1 MSFDIN
7 TNISS
12 LQAQQYLNVNSAFQA
27 KTINRVTSGLRIID
41 SGDDAAGLAVAN
53 GYRSDQAVLTQ
64 GIRNANDGLSTLQ
77 TIDGGMNN
85 ISQLLDRAR
94 TLATQSASGTFN
106 GDRSLLNSEFTSVL
120 SEISRQAQSIGLNT
134 GGTFA
139 SKLSVFI
146 GGGRGT
152 SVSDTNSQDVI
163 DNGSVSVDLSNS
175 AVDAAGLG
183 LQGVAAVG
191 TKNVNLDVPQVVTDA
206 ANVASTPTGSTTFY
220 LSGAGFSGANKV
232 GVSFAYAG
240 LQTTSQLVS
249 AANAAIASAAAG
261 TSSAAQALNA
271 ANIQAYINT
280 DSAGKQQL
288 AFKSA
293 NAAFQ
298 VQAGDRMANA
308 MMGNYTSGFDGKDL
322 TASTTASGT
331 VSTAGNSAGNV
342 IVRIQG
348 GGLASPVDLQVA
360 NGVTSTANMLTAL
373 TTAFST
379 NTALK
384 TAGISIKAGTA
395 VVGQQLQFTSA
406 TGESFDVQVAGDTG
420 NLLGLGSYQ
429 LSTGGATSYDYSS
442 ITAANAYTAATQTD
456 KLDFSIAGGT
466 TQTITVPLDGAVQTT
481 ATLAAVQINAQIA
494 ANATL
499 EASGLQATAIGTKLS
514 FSTGATAT
522 EFRLN
527 VNTDAGASLGFGAAG
542 VAAPTADYATTAADN
557 TNNVHFDS
565 GGAYTTSSF
574 AFAPIQNADDV
585 QTLSFSAQ
593 DAAGTAHSTQVV
605 LQNDSTAR
613 NARSLEEAIDSINTA
628 LQNSG
633 DATMKQIVAV
643 KEYDTTNHV
652 DKIAFMSAGGPFQ
665 VTVGSTGST
674 VGVGAAAD
682 QGKVATASL
691 SSGGSTVAIDQQSD
705 AATAVTALSNA
716 VAALG
721 AAQAVVGKG
730 ENQFNYAIN
739 LAQSQNTNLAAAE
752 SRIRDADLAAEAAN
766 LTKAQILI
774 QAGTAALAQ
783 ANTSS
788 QAVLALLK
796 G

>member
-7 TNISS
+7 TNITS

-27 KTINRVTSGLRIID
+27 KTINRVTSGLRIIN

-77 TIDGGMNN
+77 TIDGGVNN

-106 GDRSLLNSEFTSVL
+106 GDRNLLNSEFTSVL
-120 SEISRQAQSIGLNT
+120 SEISRQAQAIGLNS

-139 SKLSVFI
+139 KSLSVFI

-152 SVSDTNSQDVI
+152 SATDANAQDVI
-163 DNGSVSVDLSNS
+163 NNGSVSVDLSNS

-191 TKNVNLDVPQVVTDA
+191 TAGTNLNVTQVLATGNQTATSGA
-206 ANVASTPTGSTTFY
+206 ALFY

-232 GVSFAYAG
+232 AVSVTTTNV
-240 LQTTSQLVS
+240 QTVSQLV
-249 AANAAIASAAAG
+249 ANANAAIASAAAG
-261 TSSAAQALNA
+261 TSPAAQALSA
-271 ANIQAYINT
+271 ANVQAYTNT

-298 VQAGDRMANA
+298 VDAGDQMANA
-308 MMGNYTSGFDGKDL
+308 L
-322 TASTTASGT
+322 L
-331 VSTAGNSAGNV
+331 GNV
-342 IVRIQG
+342 TAPGAFTGKSLTKTVTGGATVNSVITNTIVRIQG
-348 GGLASPVDLQVA
+348 GGLASPVDITVASGLTGQQAVDSLATQVNANTKLQA
-360 NGVTSTANMLTAL
+360 
-373 TTAFST
+373 
-379 NTALK
+379 
-384 TAGISIKAGTA
+384 AGISVNDPTLTGALI
-395 VVGQQLQFTSA
+395 FTSN
-406 TGESFDVQVAGDTG
+406 TGENFDVQAAGDTG
-420 NLLGLGSYQ
+420 GVLGLGKYQ
-429 LSTGGATSYDYSS
+429 LSTAAATSYDY
-442 ITAANAYTAATQTD
+442 TTKTGNYTAATQASTL
-456 KLDFSIAGGT
+456 LDFSIAGGA
-466 TQTITVPLDGAVQTT
+466 TQTITVAGLDQSLTS
-481 ATLAAVQINAQIA
+481 ATMAAGLVNAQIA
-494 ANATL
+494 LNATL
-499 EASGLQATAIGTKLS
+499 LASGLTATAAAG
-514 FSTGATAT
+514 GATITFATPAASGT

-527 VNTDAGASLGFGAAG
+527 VNTSAANVFGFGVG
-542 VAAPTADYATTAADN
+542 VGAAPAASDIVSTAASA

-565 GGAYTTSSF
+565 GGAYETTPQL
-574 AFAPIQNADDV
+574 AFTPIQLGTDV
-585 QTLSFSAQ
+585 QTLSFSAPN
-593 DAAGTAHSTQVV
+593 AAGTAQSTQVV
-605 LQNDSTAR
+605 LQNNGLNGQAR
-613 NARSLEEAIDSINTA
+613 NARSIEEAIDTINTA
-628 LQNSG
+628 LQASG
-633 DATMKQIVAV
+633 NATLKQIVAV
-643 KEYDTTNHV
+643 KEYNGSNEGV
-652 DKIAFMSAGGPFQ
+652 AFMSAGGAFQ
-665 VTVGSTGST
+665 VTVGSTGS
-674 VGVGAAAD
+674 GAGLGSSAQ
-682 QGKVATASL
+682 QGKVTTATLQA
-691 SSGGSTVAIDQQSD
+691 GGSTVAIDQQSN

-796 G
+796 

>member
-12 LQAQQYLNVNSAFQA
+12 LQAQQYLNVNSQFQA
-27 KTINRVTSGLRIID
+27 TTINRVTSGLRIIN

-53 GYRSDQAVLTQ
+53 GYRSDEAVLTQ

-106 GDRSLLNSEFTSVL
+106 GDRNLLNSEFTSVL

-139 SKLSVFI
+139 KSLSVFI

-152 SVSDTNSQDVI
+152 SATDTNAQDVI
-163 DNGSVSVDLSNS
+163 TNGSVSVDLSNS

-191 TKNVNLDVPQVVTDA
+191 TANTNLDVTQVLGA
-206 ANVASTPTGSTTFY
+206 ANNEATAGNALFY

-232 GVSFAYAG
+232 GVSVAVTG
-240 LQTTSQLVS
+240 VQTTSQLVA
-249 AANAAIASAAAG
+249 AANAAITSASAG
-261 TSSAAQALNA
+261 TSTAAQALAA
-271 ANIQAYINT
+271 ANVQAYINT
-280 DSAGKQQL
+280 DSNGKQQL

-298 VQAGDRMANA
+298 VEAGDQMANA
-308 MMGNYTSGFDGKDL
+308 LMGNVTGGAGFVGKDL
-322 TASTTASGT
+322 TQT
-331 VSTAGNSAGNV
+331 VTAGGVSGAVVNASNV

-348 GGLASPVDLQVA
+348 GGLASPVDLKIATNGDTAQAGLTSLYNQVSA
-360 NGVTSTANMLTAL
+360 NQAL
-373 TTAFST
+373 IA
-379 NTALK
+379 
-384 TAGISIKAGTA
+384 AGISVNNVTAGAGT
-395 VVGQQLQFTSA
+395 VTFTSK
-406 TGESFDVQVAGDTG
+406 TGEKFDVQVAGDTNN
-420 NLLGLGSYQ
+420 NLKLGSYQ
-429 LSTGGATSYDYSS
+429 LSATNATQYDYTSVNG
-442 ITAANAYTAATQTD
+442 TYTAHTQAGT
-456 KLDFSIAGGT
+456 KLDFSIAGGA
-466 TQTITVPLDGAVQTT
+466 TQTITFGLDQVAQST
-481 ATLAAVQINAQIA
+481 ATLAAVQINAAIN

-499 EASGLQATAIGTKLS
+499 VAAGLTASAAGTTITYSTANG
-514 FSTGATAT
+514 T
-522 EFRLN
+522 EFRVN
-527 VNTDAGASLGFGAAG
+527 VNADAANALGFGAVG
-542 VAAPTADYATTAADN
+542 TAASAADTVSTAVDA
-557 TNNVHFDS
+557 TNSVHTDS
-565 GGAYTTSSF
+565 GGAYATSAF
-574 AFAPIQNADDV
+574 NFAPIQLGSDV

-593 DAAGTAHSTQVV
+593 DAAGTAHSAQVV
-605 LQNDSTAR
+605 LENNSTAR
-613 NARSLEEAIDSINTA
+613 NASSVEQAIDTINTA

-652 DKIAFMSAGGPFQ
+652 DQIAFLNAGGAFQ
-665 VTVGSTGST
+665 VTVGGTGSGA
-674 VGVGAAAD
+674 GVGTAAQ
-682 QGKVATASL
+682 QGKVATAAL
-691 SSGGSTVAIDQQSD
+691 STGGSTVAIDQQSN
-705 AATAVTALSNA
+705 AATAVTSLSNA

-730 ENQFNYAIN
+730 ENEFNYAIN

-752 SRIRDADLAAEAAN
+752 ARIRDADLAAEAAN